1 MAATSQLAFDHSC
14 IPNEQ
19 EANQIEFVG
28 LGERLFYIDLTS
40 QATSSTSRCT
50 TKETVANT
58 EPIA

>member
-1 MAATSQLAFDHSC
+1 MAARSQLAFDHSC

-28 LGERLFYIDLTS
+28 LGERLFYTNLTS
-40 QATSSTSRCT
+40 QATSSTSKCT